1 MHGSHV
7 AGIAIG
13 SYGTYFGVAHNANA
27 YSIGAIQSPGAS
39 APAPMRISSYFW
51 YKDDVKILNNS
62 WGSNVYPFI
71 DTEIKN
77 AKVSGS

>member
-1 MHGSHV
+1 MVHILVWHIMLMHIVSVRYRVQALG
-7 AGIAIG
+7 
-13 SYGTYFGVAHNANA
+13 
-27 YSIGAIQSPGAS
+27 